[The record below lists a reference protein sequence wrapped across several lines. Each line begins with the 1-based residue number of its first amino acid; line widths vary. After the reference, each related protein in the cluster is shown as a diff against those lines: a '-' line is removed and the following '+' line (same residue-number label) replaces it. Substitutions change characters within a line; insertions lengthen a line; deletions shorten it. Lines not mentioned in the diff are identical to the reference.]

1 MSIIQAVTTSFR
13 SQLLEAVHDFR
24 LIGGD
29 TFKIALYSSLANLDA
44 STTAYTATGEVS
56 ASGYTAGGATLTRVN
71 PTSSGTTGYTSFETV
86 TWSAEIT
93 AAGALIYNTTPTHTY
108 TNPSVMVLSFGIDRS
123 SVSGVF
129 TVTMPAFEPTSALI
143 RIGQ

>member
-1 MSIIQAVTTSFR
+1 MSIVQAVTTSFR
-13 SQLLEAVHDFR
+13 LQLLEACHDFR

-29 TFKIALYSSLANLDA
+29 TFKIALYSSSAILDD
-44 STTAYTATGEVS
+44 STTAYTATGEIS
-56 ASGYTAGGATLTRVN
+56 GTGYTAGGATLTRVN
-71 PTSSGTTGYTSFETV
+71 PTSSGQTGYTSFETV
-86 TWSAEIT
+86 TWSGSLT

-108 TNPSVMVLSFGIDRS
+108 TNPSVMVLSFGMDRS

-129 TVTMPAFEPTSALI
+129 TVTMPSFQPGSALI

>member
-13 SQLLEAVHDFR
+13 LQLLEGMHDFR

-29 TFKIALYSSLANLDA
+29 TFKIALYSSSAILDD
-44 STTAYTATGEVS
+44 STTAYTATGEIS
-56 ASGYTAGGATLTRVN
+56 GTGYTAGGATLTRVQ
-71 PTSSGTTGYTSFETV
+71 PTSSSQTAYTSFETV
-86 TWSAEIT
+86 TWTGNLT
-93 AAGALIYNTTPTHTY
+93 ANGALIYNTTPTSTY
-108 TNPSVMVLSFGIDRS
+108 TNPSVMVLSFGMDRS

-129 TVTMPAFEPTSALI
+129 TVTMPAFQPGSALI